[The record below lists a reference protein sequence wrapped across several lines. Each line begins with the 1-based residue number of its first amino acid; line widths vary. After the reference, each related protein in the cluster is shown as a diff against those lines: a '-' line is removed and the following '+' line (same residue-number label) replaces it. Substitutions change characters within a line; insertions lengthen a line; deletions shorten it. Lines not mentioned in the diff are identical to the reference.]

1 MDLLVKLGYLDPMK
15 FILIMKE
22 EILDHQVPQ
31 DLQGHPDPLDHLDPL
46 EYLDHLDKKGDLDKK
61 GHLDQRTIGVCLLP

>member
-22 EILDHQVPQ
+22 EILENQVPQ
-31 DLQGHPDPLDHLDPL
+31 DLLGHPDPL
-46 EYLDHLDKKGDLDKK
+46 E
-61 GHLDQRTIGVCLLP
+61 